1 MSELLIW
8 LLATAVFQNVILTT
22 GFGSSMLLRVLHKKS
37 DVLKFG
43 GILSFFLL
51 ATVLIDYPVDRWLG
65 LSTEAKMLRP
75 VVMVVIA
82 ALLYAIV
89 TITLAQI
96 SVPFYKKI
104 KPYVGP
110 AAFNNLTIG
119 LAMVANH
126 KVDLTFLGTLGL
138 ALGTCLGFMLLGW
151 LLLEGRSRVDT
162 EAVPPAYRGVPLS
175 FLFLGLT
182 ALALMGFSGVK
193 LI

>member
-1 MSELLIW
+1 MSELLLW

-22 GFGSSMLLRVLHKKS
+22 GFGSSLLLRVLHKKS
-37 DVLKFG
+37 DVWKFG
-43 GILSFFLL
+43 GILSFFLI

-82 ALLYAIV
+82 VVLYAIV
-89 TITLAQI
+89 TVTVAQI

-119 LAMVANH
+119 LAMIANH
-126 KVDLTFLGTLGL
+126 KVDLTLLGTLGL

-162 EAVPPAYRGVPLS
+162 AAVPASFRGVPLS